1 MINDYKQAAVIELGR
16 AQDLVLGNK
25 EIAQAIDGITGTAG
39 TLVIDQLDGVD
50 D

>member
-25 EIAQAIDGITGTAG
+25 KLCWDCIDPITGQFG
-39 TLVIDQLDGVD
+39 TRVIDIFDVND
-50 D
+50 